1 MNLLLAM
8 VLAQPV
14 TLNLNQNPIMSRQ
27 NGGQLSTTRQYA
39 IDCYGGTACSV
50 DGGVLRIWTA
60 DAGAASSSGP
70 PIDGGF
76 VLWGGSVGSTN
87 ERTLSAGNYTVIDN
101 ATASQTQVDWQHGLT
116 CAANERLTTSGTTA
130 MTCSAPPA
138 APTDIS
144 GEGYWVKTA
153 SGNLSNEVA
162 MGALGT
168 GLVNTTTTGIPT
180 IYAGNTCTNQFPR
193 SDNASGA
200 WTCASVS
207 LANDTTGTLAIG
219 KGGTGQTTIT
229 TNQVYVGTALDT
241 VAAKT
246 LPSCSNATTSKLL
259 YDNATQ
265 TFSCGT
271 DQTGGGG
278 VSPLFVAQGS
288 P

>member
-1 MNLLLAM
+1 MRLLLAM

-27 NGGQLSTTRQYA
+27 NGGRLSTTRQYA

-101 ATASQTQVDWQHGLT
+101 ATASQTQVDWSHGLT
-116 CAANERLTTSGTTA
+116 CAANQRLTTSGTTA
-130 MTCSAPPA
+130 MTCSQVAFS
-138 APTDIS
+138 DLS
-144 GEGYWVKTA
+144 GSA
-153 SGNLSNEVA
+153 
-162 MGALGT
+162 
-168 GLVNTTTTGIPT
+168 TTGQLPT
-180 IYAGNTCTNQFPR
+180 IPVT
-193 SDNASGA
+193 
-200 WTCASVS
+200 
-207 LANDTTGTLAIG
+207 
-219 KGGTGQTTIT
+219 KGGTNLTTIAA
-229 TNQVYVGTALDT
+229 NQTWVGTAADT

-259 YDNATQ
+259 YDNSTQ

-278 VSPLFVAQGS
+278 GGVSPLFVAQGS